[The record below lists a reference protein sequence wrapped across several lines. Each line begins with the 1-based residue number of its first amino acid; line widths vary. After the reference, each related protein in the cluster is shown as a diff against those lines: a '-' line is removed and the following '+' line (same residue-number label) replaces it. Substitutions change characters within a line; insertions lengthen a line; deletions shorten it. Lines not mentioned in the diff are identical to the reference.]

1 MDSPQ
6 GQLTKKTRTLFTHL
20 TINDWRD
27 QRKEGKRSKDRRRKG
42 KERKRGFC
50 SLLRC
55 HREESNTRTNK
66 QYSLCQSRDQQDRRK
81 HIELQSFSS
90 KTGKEQGQRWRAN
103 RASNLTNKK
112 ATNSPIQERNSLPVK
127 KKKNRWTYSQILLAA
142 GKKGNPNQLND
153 IDVILANSTRR
164 SSKPKHE
171 PSKLGAVYYDQQ

>member
-127 KKKNRWTYSQILLAA
+127 KKKTDELTRKFYSPQVRKEIL
-142 GKKGNPNQLND
+142 
-153 IDVILANSTRR
+153 IS
-164 SSKPKHE
+164 
-171 PSKLGAVYYDQQ
+171 